1 MKLPIAKQ
9 LKKQSQVQI
18 AFLQDEIID
27 ILYSLTDELVFH
39 GGTAIWRCYEGKRF
53 SEDLDFYSRSFQGI
67 LTEFQQSVLSHGLS
81 VLSIKDTENIIC
93 SSIKNNNAMVRVG
106 VNHVSTVAG
115 NQMAYE
121 LSDGSHV
128 EVLSLTADQF
138 INEKMLV
145 YNDRRYIRDIYDI
158 YHISTNYQ
166 LQASTRINLMEFLS
180 NLPSPIDEPVLRALV
195 YTGLAPTFENMMR
208 EIKRH
213 IR

>member
-27 ILYSLTDELVFH
+27 VLYSLTDDLVFH

-53 SEDLDFYSRSFQGI
+53 CEDLDFYSHSFPEI
-67 LTEFQQSVLSHGLS
+67 LTEFQESVMSHGLS
-81 VLSIKDTENIIC
+81 VPRIKDTGDAI
-93 SSIKNNNAMVRVG
+93 SLTIKNNNAMVRVE
-106 VNHVSTVAG
+106 VNHVSSVTG

-121 LSDGSHV
+121 LSDVTHV

-138 INEKMLV
+138 INEKMLA
-145 YNDRRYIRDIYDI
+145 YTDRRYIRDIYDI

-166 LQASTRINLMEFLS
+166 LLASTRINLMEFLS
-180 NLPSPIDEPVLRALV
+180 DLPPTVDEPVLRTLV
-195 YTGLAPTFENMMR
+195 YTGLTPTFENMVR
-208 EIKRH
+208 DIKRH

>member
-27 ILYSLTDELVFH
+27 ILYSLTYDLVFH

-53 SEDLDFYSRSFQGI
+53 SEDLDFYFHSFPEI
-67 LTEFQQSVLSHGLS
+67 LTEFQESVMSHGLS
-81 VLSIKDTENIIC
+81 VPRIKDTGDAI
-93 SSIKNNNAMVRVG
+93 SLTIKNNNAMVRVE
-106 VNHVSTVAG
+106 VNHVSSVTG

-121 LSDGSHV
+121 LSDVTHV

-138 INEKMLV
+138 INEKMLA
-145 YNDRRYIRDIYDI
+145 YTDRRYIRDIYDI

-166 LQASTRINLMEFLS
+166 LLASTRINLMEFLS
-180 NLPSPIDEPVLRALV
+180 DLPPTVDEPVLRTLV
-195 YTGLAPTFENMMR
+195 YTGLTPTFENMVR
-208 EIKRH
+208 DIKRH

>member
-1 MKLPIAKQ
+1 MKSPIAKQ
-9 LKKQSQVQI
+9 LNKQSQVQI

-27 ILYSLTDELVFH
+27 VLYSLTDDLVFH
-39 GGTAIWRCYEGKRF
+39 AGTAIWRCYEGKRF
-53 SEDLDFYSRSFQGI
+53 SEDLDFYSHSFPEI
-67 LTEFQQSVLSHGLS
+67 LTEFQESVMSHGLS
-81 VLSIKDTENIIC
+81 VLRIKDTGDAI
-93 SSIKNNNAMVRVG
+93 SLTIKNNNAMVRVE
-106 VNHVSTVAG
+106 VNHVSSVIG

-121 LSDGSHV
+121 LSDGTHV

-138 INEKMLV
+138 INEKMLA

-195 YTGLAPTFENMMR
+195 YTGLAPTFENMIR
-208 EIKRH
+208 EMKRH

>member
-27 ILYSLTDELVFH
+27 ILYSLTDDLVFH

-53 SEDLDFYSRSFQGI
+53 SEDLDFYSRSFPEI
-67 LTEFQQSVLSHGLS
+67 LTEFQESVKSHGLT
-81 VLSIKDTENIIC
+81 VLKIKDTGNVIF
-93 SSIKNNNAMVRVG
+93 SSIKNNNAIVKVE
-106 VNHVSTVAG
+106 VNHVSNVLG

-138 INEKMLV
+138 INEKILA
-145 YNDRRYIRDIYDI
+145 YTDRRYIRDIYDI
-158 YHISTNYQ
+158 YHISTSYK
-166 LQASTRINLMEFLS
+166 LQASTRLNLMKFLS
-180 NLPSPIDEPVLRALV
+180 NLPPPIDEPVLRTLV
-195 YTGLAPTFENMMR
+195 YTGLTPTFENMIKEM
-208 EIKRH
+208 KRH
-213 IR
+213 MR

>member
-18 AFLQDEIID
+18 ALLQDEIID
-27 ILYSLTDELVFH
+27 VLYSLTDDLVFH
-39 GGTAIWRCYEGKRF
+39 AGTAIWRCYEGKRF
-53 SEDLDFYSRSFQGI
+53 SEDLDFYSHSFPEI
-67 LTEFQQSVLSHGLS
+67 LTEFQESVMSHGLS
-81 VLSIKDTENIIC
+81 VLRIKDTGDAI
-93 SSIKNNNAMVRVG
+93 SLTIKNNNAMVRVE
-106 VNHVSTVAG
+106 VNHVSSVSG

-138 INEKMLV
+138 INEKMLA

-195 YTGLAPTFENMMR
+195 YTGLAPTFENMIR
-208 EIKRH
+208 EMKRD